1 MRQGLCIFLSLALL
15 ALASCSGEAGSGNTS
30 GESRKPTPSTSS
42 GHGPVARPSAEQ
54 AQVWQAAGRDACE
67 GMQPVEAALRFK
79 AAAERAGA
87 HRRFVELVTEPTS
100 AVEQSPAYPRL
111 VAALYATT
119 LPGPR
124 RALAAAGCAEE
135 LAARE

>member
-1 MRQGLCIFLSLALL
+1 MRQGTCTLFLLALL
-15 ALASCSGEAGSGNTS
+15 ALAGCGGEATTSPGSSETN
-30 GESRKPTPSTSS
+30 RAMPSTSS
-42 GHGPVARPSAEQ
+42 GHGPVARPSPEQ
-54 AQVWQAAGRDACE
+54 ARAWRAAGRDACQ
-67 GMQPVEAALRFK
+67 GMRPVEAALHFK
-79 AAAERAGA
+79 AAAVRASV
-87 HRRFVELVTEPTS
+87 HQSFVELVTEPTP

-111 VAALYATT
+111 VAAFYATT